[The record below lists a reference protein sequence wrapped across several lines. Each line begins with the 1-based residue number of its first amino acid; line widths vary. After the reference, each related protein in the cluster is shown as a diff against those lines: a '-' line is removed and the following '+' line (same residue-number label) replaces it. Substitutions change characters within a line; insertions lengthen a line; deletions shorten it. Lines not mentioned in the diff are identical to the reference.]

1 MDCLECKDRIFPDNP
16 KVGGYLPRT
25 GQYFAPICQGCPN
38 EYDKGIEGDIG
49 ELKDRIA
56 NLEAI
61 SAQPGR
67 VPRQYHDSLQQ
78 LQGQIN
84 TLQNKLNAAL
94 ARGKEKAKQQAIKKQ
109 AEKPTY
115 KGLNA

>member
-1 MDCLECKDRIFPDNP
+1 MNCLECKDRFSPDNP
-16 KVGGYLPRT
+16 EVGAYLPKT

-38 EYDKGIEGDIG
+38 EHDKGIKGDID

-61 SAQPGR
+61 SAQPGW

-78 LQGQIN
+78 IQGQVLL
-84 TLQNKLNAAL
+84 LQNKLNAAL
-94 ARGKEKAKQQAIKKQ
+94 DKGKQRAKQQAAQKE

-115 KGLNA
+115 RGLRA